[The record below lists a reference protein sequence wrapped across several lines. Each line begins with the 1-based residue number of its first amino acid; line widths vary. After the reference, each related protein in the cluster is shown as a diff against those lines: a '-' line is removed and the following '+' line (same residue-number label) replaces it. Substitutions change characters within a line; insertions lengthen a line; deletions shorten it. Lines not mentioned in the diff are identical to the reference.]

1 MRQNKEKN
9 KKYEHDVAISYAGED
24 REIAGELANI
34 LKKKGLS
41 VFYDQFYKPEQWGK
55 SLSTW
60 FKKNYGKSSR
70 FVLVLISRHYPV
82 KDWTDFEFS
91 IAKEEENQRKTE
103 FILPVRLD
111 GTKFAG
117 LPSDKAYLDLN
128 MEGMDGIAD
137 ILVKKVKL
145 MTSQKNPEEVFNE
158 AYQEWKIEG
167 FLPGEAKVRYFLDNI
182 QDIAFDVDTCEFLV
196 RCTTG
201 YYQDLRKKLSSI
213 DKQILFD
220 ASKRMIDEKESHYTK
235 YRGIRYIVFS
245 DPKQAGE
252 YLWNIYKDDNED
264 LRTRTEA
271 FKRLWKCE
279 SKKGIDES
287 YSIALNEPNWKLRQ
301 AAIKNIGL
309 SKVRKETLKVIAK
322 ALKDKR
328 WEVRAEA
335 AYAIV
340 RLNFDKLAPDL
351 VNALKNERSRK
362 GANRL
367 LYCLWNFNNH
377 PSVKEFMKM
386 YDLPNWFYN
395 TPDYHA
401 IYEDIIDEML

>member
-1 MRQNKEKN
+1 MIQNKGKN
-9 KKYEHDVAISYAGED
+9 KKYDHDVAISYAGED
-24 REIAGELANI
+24 QEIAEELANI
-34 LKKKGLS
+34 LQKKGLS
-41 VFYDQFYKPEQWGK
+41 VFYDKFYKHEQWGK

-60 FKKNYGKSSR
+60 FKKKYGKSSR
-70 FVLVLISRHYPV
+70 FVLVLISQYYPV
-82 KDWTDFEFS
+82 KNWTDFEFS
-91 IAKEEENQRKTE
+91 IAKEEENKRKTE

-128 MEGMDGIAD
+128 TEGMDGIAD
-137 ILVKKVKL
+137 ILVKKVKV
-145 MTSQKNPEEVFNE
+145 MTSKKSPEEVFRE

-167 FLPGEAKVRYFLDNI
+167 FLPGEEKVRYLLDNI
-182 QDIAFDVDTCEFLV
+182 LDISFDVDTCEFLV

-201 YYQDLRKKLSSI
+201 YYQDLRKKLSDI

-220 ASKRMIDEKESHYTK
+220 ASKRLVDKKESHYNK
-235 YRGIRYIVFS
+235 RRGIRYLVFADS
-245 DPKQAGE
+245 KRAGE
-252 YLWNIYKDDNED
+252 HLWNIYKDENEE
-264 LRTRTEA
+264 LSTRIEA

-287 YSIALNEPNWKLRQ
+287 YSIALNEPKWQLRQ

-309 SKVRKETLKVIAK
+309 SKVRKETSKVLAE

-340 RLNFDKLAPDL
+340 ILNFDKLVPDI

-367 LYCLWNFNNH
+367 LYSLWNFNNH

-386 YDLPNWFYN
+386 YDLPKWFYN

-401 IYEDIIDEML
+401 IYEDIMDEML